1 MEGNFFLFVA
11 VRATD
16 KLIARLIYTLA
27 FLTLV
32 SQVVCT
38 ASAVHQNQVNTI
50 QKLTEDY
57 NALKKTVEGGEFRT
71 EESRKRK
78 EMEESTTV
86 APQFGVWEQLEGICS
101 KY

>member
-1 MEGNFFLFVA
+1 VL
-11 VRATD
+11 
-16 KLIARLIYTLA
+16 TLA
-27 FLTLV
+27 A
-32 SQVVCT
+32 QVVCC

-57 NALKKTVEGGEFRT
+57 NTLKKTVDGGEFRT
-71 EESRKRK
+71 DESRKRK

-86 APQFGVWEQLEGICS
+86 APQYGVWEQLENICS